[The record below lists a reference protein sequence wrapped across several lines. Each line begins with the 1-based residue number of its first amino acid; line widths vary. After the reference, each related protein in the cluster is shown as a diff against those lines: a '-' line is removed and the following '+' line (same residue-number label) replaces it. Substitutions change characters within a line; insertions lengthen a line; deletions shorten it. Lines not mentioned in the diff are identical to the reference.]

1 MLFIKMKV
9 IYIIIGGAHTIGVA
23 HCGAFS
29 RRLFNFTGKN
39 DADPNLNSTYADT
52 LRQQCPNP
60 PSPTKTVEMD
70 PLSSKSFDSNYFFA
84 LGNKQGLF
92 VSDAALLTDP
102 VSVRTV
108 AEFLSQSKFFGQF
121 AESMRKMGLIDV
133 LVGGDGQIRKR
144 CRFVN

>member
-1 MLFIKMKV
+1 MNMKV
-9 IYIIIGGAHTIGVA
+9 IYIIIAGAHTIGVA
-23 HCGAFS
+23 HCGVQK
-29 RRLFNFTGKN
+29 FTGNN

-52 LRQQCPNP
+52 LRQHCPNP
-60 PSPTKTVEMD
+60 LARRRWWRCTR
-70 PLSSKSFDSNYFFA
+70 SFDSDYFFA

-108 AEFLSQSKFFGQF
+108 AEFRSQSKFFGQF